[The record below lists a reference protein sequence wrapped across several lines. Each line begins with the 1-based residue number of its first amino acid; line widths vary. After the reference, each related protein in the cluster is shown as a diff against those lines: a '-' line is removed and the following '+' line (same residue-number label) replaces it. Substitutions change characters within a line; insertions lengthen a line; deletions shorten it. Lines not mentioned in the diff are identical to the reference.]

1 MCLSRNIKIFWLI
14 KCLLIFYAYN
24 TIIKSDSEIG
34 EIMPK
39 VIHLF
44 LIVSLTVT
52 NYAVSTEK
60 AFIMQTSRI
69 IREQDAKE
77 ASPIKKELIELFKT
91 IKRPLDA
98 DEKQAAYALVLSEG
112 THIFSDVKNHDWQ
125 EIANMA
131 TPKRIDDNF
140 YYIQIPVG
148 TSYVVMEQITE
159 SNHKKWLEYAERQ
172 YDPYMS
178 FNDTKKELVEEE
190 LDQDLQWM
198 KYRLSSAGSSSFKTI
213 LNSSLPKENDL
224 WVSYLT
230 TTNPESIALK
240 RKESPDI
247 DPSDIDMFMSIQ
259 TADQAEYYSP
269 MGISI
274 SVEGAKKRY
283 KEELSGAMVKPD
295 VPSSIFLHVLACKLI
310 QTRYDSVKYFYTTPV
325 YSMARILAKVLHPNN
340 PENLFKM
347 NHDTPPVFSW
357 YRSVTTIPGGRKTTI
372 QAKNLLNCLFPY
384 KESKDR
390 IQLFGGI
397 SKVN

>member
-1 MCLSRNIKIFWLI
+1 MFINFLCL
-14 KCLLIFYAYN
+14 N

-34 EIMPK
+34 ESMPK

-60 AFIMQTSRI
+60 ASIMQTSRI

-77 ASPIKKELIELFKT
+77 VSPIKNKLLELFKT

-112 THIFSDVKNHDWQ
+112 THIFSEVKNHDLQ

-172 YDPYMS
+172 YDSYMR
-178 FNDTKKELVEEE
+178 FGDLTKEAVEEE
-190 LDQDLQWM
+190 LDQDLQWI
-198 KYRLSSAGSSSFKTI
+198 KYRLSNAGSAHFKSV
-213 LNSSLPKENDL
+213 LRGDLPKKNDL

-230 TTNPESIALK
+230 TKNPESIAIK
-240 RKESPDI
+240 RKEAPDI
-247 DPSDIDMFMSIQ
+247 DPSDIDMFMTIQ
-259 TADQAEYYSP
+259 TADDAEYYSP
-269 MGISI
+269 MGIST
-274 SVEGAKKRY
+274 SVESAKKRY
-283 KEELSGAMVKPD
+283 EEELSGRMVKPD
-295 VPSSIFLHVLACKLI
+295 LPSSIFLHVLACKLI
-310 QTRYDSVKYFYTTPV
+310 QTRYHSIKYFYTTPV
-325 YSMARILAKVLHPNN
+325 RSMARILAKALHPNN

-347 NHDTPPVFSW
+347 NHDSPPDPQFPWFGAV
-357 YRSVTTIPGGRKTTI
+357 TIPGGRKTTI
-372 QAKNLLNCLFPY
+372 KAKNLLNCLFPY

>member
-34 EIMPK
+34 ESMPK
-39 VIHLF
+39 VLHLF

-60 AFIMQTSRI
+60 DLIIQNSRS

-77 ASPIKKELIELFKT
+77 VSPIKNKLLELFKT

-112 THIFSDVKNHDWQ
+112 THIFSEVKNHDLQ

-148 TSYVVMEQITE
+148 TSYVVIEKIIE
-159 SNHKKWLEYAERQ
+159 SNHKKWLEYAEHQ
-172 YDPYMS
+172 YDPYMRLG
-178 FNDTKKELVEEE
+178 NLKKKEVEEA
-190 LDQDLQWM
+190 LSQDDQWM
-198 KYRLSSAGSSSFKTI
+198 KYHLSNSGSAYFSSI
-213 LNSSLPKENDL
+213 LTSSLPQNNDL
-224 WVSYLT
+224 WVAYVTS
-230 TTNPESIALK
+230 TNPEHIVMK
-240 RKESPDI
+240 RKEAPDI
-247 DPSDIDMFMSIQ
+247 DPSDIDMSMTVQ

-283 KEELSGAMVKPD
+283 IEELSGAMVKPD
-295 VPSSIFLHVLACKLI
+295 IPSSIFLHVLACKLI
-310 QTRYDSVKYFYTTPV
+310 QTKYESVKYLYTTPV
-325 YSMARILAKVLHPNN
+325 HSMARILAKALHPNN

-357 YRSVTTIPGGRKTTI
+357 YHSVTIPGGRKTTI